1 MNKLVNDLG
10 MDGVRGEPGDQ
21 GPIGERGDLGPV
33 IKGEKGK

>member
-1 MNKLVNDLG
+1 